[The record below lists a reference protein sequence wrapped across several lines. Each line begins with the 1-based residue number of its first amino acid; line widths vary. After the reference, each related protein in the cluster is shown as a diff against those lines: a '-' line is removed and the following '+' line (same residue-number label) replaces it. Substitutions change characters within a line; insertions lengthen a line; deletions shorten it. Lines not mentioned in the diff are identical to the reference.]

1 MIQDLFVECVFE
13 SSNFKPVI
21 YSFTFTQKYMRNTK
35 ILGEQ
40 EVFLNGVRQ
49 NAS

>member
-1 MIQDLFVECVFE
+1 MIQDIYRICVWKF
-13 SSNFKPVI
+13 NFKPVI
-21 YSFTFTQKYMRNTK
+21 YSFTFTQKYMRNTI

>member
-21 YSFTFTQKYMRNTK
+21 YSFTFTQTYMRK
-35 ILGEQ
+35 KIILGKQ
-40 EVFLNGVRQ
+40 EPFLNGVRQ